1 MPSIKSGRFITT
13 LNKSKVEGDVEDW
26 STEEMDR
33 IDSKGFIKLTF
44 PAEEANNNIDFM
56 DGSLFSI
63 EVTHN
68 GYGIKKNGDYY
79 WDLFKSWDE
88 AKAAFDK
95 LV

>member
-13 LNKSKVEGDVEDW
+13 LNKSKVEGDIEDW
-26 STEEMDR
+26 SAEEMGR
-33 IDSKGFIKLTF
+33 IDSKGFVKLTL
-44 PAEEANNNIDFM
+44 PAEESRNAVNFM
-56 DGSLFSI
+56 DESLFSVEI
-63 EVTHN
+63 THN
-68 GYGIKKNGDYY
+68 GYGIKKNGDDY

>member
-13 LNKSKVEGDVEDW
+13 LNKSKMEGDDEDW

-33 IDSKGFIKLTF
+33 IDSKGFIKLTL
-44 PAEEANNNIDFM
+44 PAEDAVHNFGFNDE
-56 DGSLFSI
+56 SLFSI
-63 EVTHN
+63 EITHN
-68 GYGIKKNGDYY
+68 GYGIKKNGNYY

-95 LV
+95 IV